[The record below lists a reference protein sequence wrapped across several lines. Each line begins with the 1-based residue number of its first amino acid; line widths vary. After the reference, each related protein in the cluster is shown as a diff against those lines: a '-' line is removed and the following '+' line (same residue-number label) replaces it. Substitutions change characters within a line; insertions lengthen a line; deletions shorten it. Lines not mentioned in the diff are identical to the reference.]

1 MAGGGV
7 GTGQDKNFF
16 FHVQGIDVAEPPAIT
31 VPARISAAL
40 NAGGGAD
47 LFVQWVEVSDD
58 EETMLTPMLAFG
70 THDFLKGATR

>member
-16 FHVQGIDVAEPPAIT
+16 FRVQGVDVAEAPAVT

-40 NAGGGAD
+40 NAGGGAE
-47 LFVQWVEVSDD
+47 LYVQWVEVSED
-58 EETMLTPMLAFG
+58 EETILTPASEFG
-70 THDFLKGATR
+70 PHTFLKGAIG